1 MFSYVIKYNK
11 GKEKIIADVLFRRY
25 VFLNTLNTR
34 LLGFEHVKELYVN
47 GDDLG
52 QTCGQYE
59 HLTFDKYFRHDEYLF
74 KDTRLCVPKY
84 LLHELL
90 VREV

>member
-1 MFSYVIKYNK
+1 
-11 GKEKIIADVLFRRY
+11 
-25 VFLNTLNTR
+25 
-34 LLGFEHVKELYVN
+34 VKELYVN

-52 QTCGQYE
+52 QACGQYE
-59 HLTFDKYFRHDEYLF
+59 HLTFDKYFRHDESLF